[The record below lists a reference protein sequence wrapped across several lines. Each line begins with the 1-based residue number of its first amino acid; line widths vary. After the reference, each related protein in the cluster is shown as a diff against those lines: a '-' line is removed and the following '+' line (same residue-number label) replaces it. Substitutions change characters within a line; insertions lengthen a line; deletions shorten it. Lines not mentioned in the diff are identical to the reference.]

1 MHTIESP
8 SNVDF
13 LSVKAFAKEFHL
25 SLSLAVTIQS
35 LGATDIIS
43 SCHRIIILQA
53 KVILKKYKKGTSD
66 IFKSSISITQD
77 KRLFATHVSLD
88 TIQTSLTTPRITP
101 QPQSISAFLHAHL
114 KF

>member
-66 IFKSSISITQD
+66 IFKSLIYITNKTKD
-77 KRLFATHVSLD
+77 CLPH
-88 TIQTSLTTPRITP
+88 TSVLTLSKP
-101 QPQSISAFLHAHL
+101 L
-114 KF
+114 